1 MMTSLLQIVALTL
14 VLVGGSDIGRWMG
27 SRVGLLNTL
36 QVAKTMELDGGVA
49 MIGARKWRSYW
60 LRLPAMS
67 LFLPAMSASVVKAQ
81 KPESEPAL
89 SRGSEPRPASGQSA
103 QDVMDG
109 ALRDLDLAIQMYDTE
124 ADLSV
129 TGGHRQPMNRQSED
143 SSSVASSAKDPWE
156 ELLLT
161 RDSRAQAWQDYLLGP
176 ALPRLLAAFDRLV
189 PFRNHVLQIFSQMG
203 LPQDL
208 ITVAFVESEF
218 TGNAV
223 SPKGAFGA
231 WQFMPATAARYGLKR
246 NVWGDERT
254 DFDKSTLAAARYL
267 ADLHRL
273 FGDWAL
279 ALAAYNAGE
288 DRVLEAVAK
297 GKTRDFWKLSEQGLL
312 PEETRL
318 YVPKVLG
325 TARAWKTMLL
335 GFGGTDR
342 AKPVL
347 SASVNDRQTWAYALG
362 MEELGN

>member
-1 MMTSLLQIVALTL
+1 
-14 VLVGGSDIGRWMG
+14 
-27 SRVGLLNTL
+27 
-36 QVAKTMELDGGVA
+36 
-49 MIGARKWRSYW
+49 MIGARKWRLYW
-60 LRLPAMS
+60 LRLPAAS
-67 LFLPAMSASVVKAQ
+67 LFLPALSVSVVRAQ
-81 KPESEPAL
+81 RPESQPAL
-89 SRGSEPRPASGQSA
+89 SRGTEARPLSSQSA

-109 ALRDLDLAIQMYDTE
+109 ALRDLDLAVQMYQTQ
-124 ADLSV
+124 ADPSAA
-129 TGGHRQPMNRQSED
+129 GGRRQPLNRLEQD
-143 SSSVASSAKDPWE
+143 SPSVPSPPKDSWE

-161 RDSRAQAWQDYLLGP
+161 RNSRVQAWQDYLLGP
-176 ALPRLLAAFDRLV
+176 AFPRLLAAFDRLV

-335 GFGGTDR
+335 GLGETDR
-342 AKPVL
+342 PKPVL
-347 SASVNDRQTWAYALG
+347 SASSNARQRWAYALRL
-362 MEELGN
+362 EDLGK

>member
-1 MMTSLLQIVALTL
+1 
-14 VLVGGSDIGRWMG
+14 
-27 SRVGLLNTL
+27 
-36 QVAKTMELDGGVA
+36 
-49 MIGARKWRSYW
+49 MITTRKWRLYGTRLLAVS
-60 LRLPAMS
+60 LLLPAVRV
-67 LFLPAMSASVVKAQ
+67 SAVAA
-81 KPESEPAL
+81 ERSEAEHAS
-89 SRGSEPRPASGQSA
+89 SRGTEPRPTSSQSA

-109 ALRDLDLAIQMYDTE
+109 ALRDLDLAIQMYQTE
-124 ADLSV
+124 TDPAPL
-129 TGGHRQPMNRQSED
+129 TGGHHQPLNTQQQD
-143 SSSVASSAKDPWE
+143 SSSVGSTAQDPWK

-161 RDSRAQAWQDYLLGP
+161 RNSRVQAWQDYLLGP
-176 ALPRLLAAFDRLV
+176 AFPRLLAAFDRLG
-189 PFRNHVLQIFSQMG
+189 PLRNHVVQIFSQMR

-279 ALAAYNAGE
+279 VLAAYNAGE

-325 TARAWKTMLL
+325 TARAWKTMPL
-335 GFGGTDR
+335 GLGGTDR

-362 MEELGN
+362 MEELGK

>member
-1 MMTSLLQIVALTL
+1 MIR
-14 VLVGGSDIGRWMG
+14 GRKCLW
-27 SRVGLLNTL
+27 
-36 QVAKTMELDGGVA
+36 
-49 MIGARKWRSYW
+49 YW
-60 LRLPAMS
+60 LRLLAVS
-67 LFLPAMSASVVKAQ
+67 LFLSVMPVSVVKAQ
-81 KPESEPAL
+81 KPDSEPAM
-89 SRGSEPRPASGQSA
+89 SREGEPREVSSESA
-103 QDVMDG
+103 QGVIDA
-109 ALRDLDLAIQMYDTE
+109 ALRDLNLAIQMYQTE
-124 ADLSV
+124 TDVAPL
-129 TGGHRQPMNRQSED
+129 TGGHHQALSRQEED
-143 SSSVASSAKDPWE
+143 TSSVASSAQDRWE

-161 RDSRAQAWQDYLLGP
+161 RNSRVQAWQDYLLGP
-176 ALPRLLAAFDRLV
+176 AFPRLLAAFDRLG
-189 PFRNHVLQIFSQMG
+189 PLRNHVVQIFSQMR

-279 ALAAYNAGE
+279 VLAAYSAGE

-325 TARAWKTMLL
+325 TARAWKTMPL
-335 GFGGTDR
+335 GLGGTDR

-362 MEELGN
+362 MEELGK